1 MELPYKFQVGTSEY
15 SLEECDERC
24 VDDYAFPILKDGKHT
39 GLFLYLRLQM
49 QDYEEPVCEIRD
61 ADEVQYIEL
70 GELGDDPELIDE
82 WLDSLDLP
90 IIMEIVE
97 KKKSS
102 IIKGAVEDGNFKAV
116 YSLNKKIFT
125 VNLTQK
131 LPGGIIAA
139 EKFVEVVEYD
149 PGISR
154 EDLKDVLAKR
164 AKDII
169 AIERARIKKRRA
181 K

>member
-70 GELGDDPELIDE
+70 GEPCDDPELIDE

-102 IIKGAVEDGNFKAV
+102 IIKGAVEDGNFNAV
-116 YSLNKKIFT
+116 RRYCLARR
-125 VNLTQK
+125 
-131 LPGGIIAA
+131 PGPCRKVKG
-139 EKFVEVVEYD
+139 
-149 PGISR
+149 
-154 EDLKDVLAKR
+154 KR
-164 AKDII
+164 YECKTTRRTAQR
-169 AIERARIKKRRA
+169 IESPF
-181 K
+181 